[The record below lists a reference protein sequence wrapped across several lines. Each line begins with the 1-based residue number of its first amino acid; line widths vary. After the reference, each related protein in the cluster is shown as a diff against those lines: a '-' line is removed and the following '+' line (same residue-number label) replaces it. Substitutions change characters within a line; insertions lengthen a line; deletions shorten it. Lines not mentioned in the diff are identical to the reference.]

1 LTPGAAQRLVLS
13 LVITAVVLA
22 AGITRIADLDFW
34 WQLKAGQLIVTTHTI
49 PRTDVFSYTALG
61 HEYIDHEW
69 LFQVAQYAAWSV
81 AGPLGIA
88 LLKCL
93 IVAATLVLVALY
105 AVRSGADPLVAG
117 GLTLLAIAGGIT
129 RIIERPELFST
140 LFAVITFV
148 LADSYSR
155 TRDWR
160 FLVPLP
166 LLCALWSNVH
176 AAVIV
181 GLIIQIV
188 FVRSMPQIAAFVA
201 SALASCLNPFGY
213 RVLTVPFELTRII
226 DSGLLNNEEW
236 RHPTLIKTPFYFVA
250 LVLLLFLMIRRVAPR
265 TSAAK
270 AAEVGGPTIAH
281 TLLALFLA
289 YISLKYIRNV
299 GLFCTFVPLLI
310 GEEASRLNRRAIAAL
325 GAIAVA
331 IILTVYFPFEHG
343 VGEASYFPDGIVKFV
358 KQRNLRGHMLNSYSF
373 GGYLIWN
380 LFPERLVFI
389 DGRNEVYLSLLE
401 RLKAAR
407 TDSRAWN
414 ALLRDQQ
421 IEYALLEYVDDLD
434 RVTTF
439 DVSGKAKSGFAPI
452 TATRFPRARWA
463 LVYWDDDGMVFV
475 RRGGANTISGEY
487 TSVFPEGR
495 GYQRDLAA
503 RGTIDRS
510 RAVAELQRKIAEDPS
525 CRRAK
530 VLLASLTQNR

>member
-1 LTPGAAQRLVLS
+1 LTRGAAERLALS

-22 AGITRIADLDFW
+22 AGITKIADLDFW
-34 WQLKAGQLIVTTHTI
+34 WQLKAGQLVVTTHSI
-49 PRTDVFSYTALG
+49 PRTDVFSYTAFG

-69 LFQVAQYAAWSV
+69 LFQVTQYAAWSV

-105 AVRSGADPLVAG
+105 AVRCGTDAMVAG

-140 LFAVITFV
+140 LFAVIAFV
-148 LADSYSR
+148 LADSYLR

-166 LLCALWSNVH
+166 LLCALWANVH
-176 AAVIV
+176 AAVVV
-181 GLIIQIV
+181 GLIIQIL
-188 FVRSMPQIAAFVA
+188 FVRSMPQIAAFAA
-201 SALASCLNPFGY
+201 SVGAACLNPFGY

-250 LVLLLFLMIRRVAPR
+250 LGITIGLFAVFAGRSRAEARGHTGARVLVA
-265 TSAAK
+265 
-270 AAEVGGPTIAH
+270 I
-281 TLLALFLA
+281 FLA

-310 GEEASRLNRRAIAAL
+310 GEEASRLHRRVFAAL
-325 GAIAVA
+325 GAISVA

-343 VGEASYFPDGIVKFV
+343 IGEASYFPDGIVRFV
-358 KQRNLRGHMLNSYSF
+358 KQRDLRGHMLNSYSF

-380 LFPERLVFI
+380 LFPERRVFI
-389 DGRNEVYLSLLE
+389 DGRNEVYLPLLE
-401 RLKAAR
+401 RLKVAK

-414 ALLRDQQ
+414 ALLHDEQ

-439 DVSGKAKSGFAPI
+439 DSSGKTKVGFAPI
-452 TATRFPRARWA
+452 TVTRLPRARWA

-475 RRGGANTISGEY
+475 KRNGANAITGEY

-495 GYQRDLAA
+495 RYQHDLVA

-530 VLLASLTQNR
+530 MLLASVTQNR

>member
-1 LTPGAAQRLVLS
+1 MRRGAAERLTLS
-13 LVITAVVLA
+13 LVIVAAVFA

-34 WQLKAGQLIVTTHTI
+34 WQLKAGQLVATTHSV
-49 PRTDVFSYTALG
+49 PRSDVFSYTAFG

-69 LFQVAQYAAWSV
+69 LFQLSQYAAWSV

-93 IVAATLVLVALY
+93 IVSVTLVLVALY
-105 AVRSGADPLVAG
+105 AVRRGADPLVAG

-148 LADSYSR
+148 LADSYLR

-160 FLVPLP
+160 FLIPLP
-166 LLCALWSNVH
+166 LLCALWANVH

-181 GLIIQIV
+181 GLIIQIL
-188 FVRSMPQIAAFVA
+188 FVRSLPQVAAFVA
-201 SALASCLNPFGY
+201 SVAASWINPFGY

-236 RHPTLIKTPFYFVA
+236 RHPTLVKAPFYFVA
-250 LVLLLFLMIRRVAPR
+250 LAIAVFLLWSDRRPGR
-265 TSAAK
+265 RSAHIL
-270 AAEVGGPTIAH
+270 V
-281 TLLALFLA
+281 ALFLG

-299 GLFCTFVPLLI
+299 GLFCTFVPLLA
-310 GEEASRLNRRAIAAL
+310 GDGVVRFRKAIAAI

-331 IILTVYFPFEHG
+331 IVLTVYFPFEHG
-343 VGEASYFPDGIVKFV
+343 IGEASYFPDGIVRFV
-358 KQRNLRGHMLNSYSF
+358 KQRDLRGHMLNSYSF

-380 LFPERLVFI
+380 LFPARQVFI
-389 DGRNEVYLSLLE
+389 DGRNEVYLDLLE
-401 RLKAAR
+401 RLKASKS
-407 TDSRAWN
+407 DSRAWN
-414 ALLRDQQ
+414 ALLRDEQ

-439 DVSGKAKSGFAPI
+439 DSSGKATAGFAPA
-452 TATRFPRARWA
+452 TVTRFPRARWA
-463 LVYWDDDGMVFV
+463 LLYWDDDGMVFV
-475 RRGGANTISGEY
+475 RRNGVNAIAGEY
-487 TSVFPEGR
+487 SSVFPEGR
-495 GYQRDLAA
+495 GFQGDLVT

-510 RAVAELQRKIAEDPS
+510 RAIAELQRKIAEDPK

-530 VLLASLTQNR
+530 MLLASLTQNR